1 MSAEAPEETGK
12 TEQAE
17 AHNEK
22 ETDQVKNNV
31 PDYAPFSETVNKQES
46 DDVQNPGADLS
57 QNEETSTESVDAE
70 NSSAA
75 DTENESQENGSTA
88 SESSSDGTG
97 NVSHNENLP
106 AGVPYTS
113 GFSTASGV
121 ASIVA
126 ADEGDEESRVL
137 YNNGDGTWIDE
148 NGNLYEE

>member
-1 MSAEAPEETGK
+1 MAVLLVGGNLAFSVSAEAPEETGK

-75 DTENESQENGSTA
+75 DTENESQENGQQ
-88 SESSSDGTG
+88 
-97 NVSHNENLP
+97 LP
-106 AGVPYTS
+106 KAVLMVPEMYHIMKIFRQACHIPVDS
-113 GFSTASGV
+113 
-121 ASIVA
+121 
-126 ADEGDEESRVL
+126 VL
-137 YNNGDGTWIDE
+137 RPVWHQ
-148 NGNLYEE
+148 L